1 VVPHENGL
9 AFQAHGA
16 SLSRVTNGVR
26 SDPTEWTDDRHKR
39 GLAGEEQAIQYLLSR
54 GWHILAHRFRV
65 GHKEI
70 DLIARQGSLVAFIE
84 VKARRGTAFGSP
96 LEAVTGAKRRELVK
110 AARVWVDR
118 HGRPA
123 DVYRFDCIALIDNQL
138 EHLADA
144 FRPGWR

>member
-1 VVPHENGL
+1 L

-54 GWHILAHRFRV
+54 GWHVLAHRFRV

-70 DLIARQGSLVAFIE
+70 DLIARQGNLVAFIE

-123 DVYRFDCIALIDNQL
+123 DVYRFDCIALIDNKL

>member
-1 VVPHENGL
+1 MKSGL
-9 AFQAHGA
+9 
-16 SLSRVTNGVR
+16 R
-26 SDPTEWTDDRHKR
+26 SDPAEWTDDRHKR

-54 GWHILAHRFRV
+54 GWHVVAHRFRI

-70 DLIARQGSLVAFIE
+70 DLIARQGNLVAFIE
-84 VKARRGTAFGSP
+84 VKSRRGAAFGSP

-110 AARVWVDR
+110 AARAWVDR
-118 HGRPA
+118 YGRPS
-123 DVYRFDCIALIDNQL
+123 DVYRFDCIAVVNNQL